1 MPASKRE
8 ARLEKI
14 LTSFFELD
22 KYFNKATS
30 LVDYIEKV
38 HEKLGELKYARN
50 FFLATY
56 NKSANTIDFVYEVD
70 ERENASCPLDSIQ
83 LSSPDVSPTAWV
95 ITNKKPLVMKQGKGP
110 IARKDDDTWGFGKR
124 SQHWIGIPL
133 IDKKGECLGAMV
145 IQSYTP
151 EIVYNDEDQHIFRVL
166 TNVVASAV
174 EKHVTVAALESLV
187 VERTAQLEKE
197 LAKKAHSENLQLA
210 LYKISSLVNDEIPL
224 SDLYMQVHEIIKT
237 LLVADN
243 FYIAIFDEAEN
254 IITIPYYI
262 DEKETDREMGF
273 SMPLGKGLSSYV
285 IKTRQAQRIFPQDVE
300 HLVRDGH
307 VVEVIGPQ
315 DYSCWIGA
323 PMISSNIVHGL
334 IVVQSYDMN
343 VIYSEEDLKLLNYVA
358 NHVAKAAESMQNKQM
373 RKDSQLKLAK
383 QHRVLEQQNKSLNDT
398 LNVLKRTQQELIQK
412 EKMASLG
419 GLVAGIAHEIN
430 TPLGICVTGVS
441 HLMEEYHDVQ
451 KALQDETLSQEQLDD
466 FFDEIEQVGKILT
479 TNMQRAADLV
489 NSFKQVAVDQ
499 SSNSIRDIALSTY
512 INEVILSLK
521 PTLKK
526 KKHKITVQCPNQI
539 SIRTNAGALSQII
552 SNLLL
557 NSYIHGFDGIELG
570 NISIV
575 VEERNG
581 FVLMRYQDDG
591 NGMGAQ
597 ALEQLFDPFYTTKRG
612 AGGSGLGTH
621 LVYNLVT
628 NALSGKIQAKSQ
640 PGKGLAYMIKFP
652 VSIEE

>member
-38 HEKLGELKYARN
+38 HEKLGELMYARN

-95 ITNKKPLVMKQGKGP
+95 ITNKKPLVMKQGEGP
-110 IARKDDDTWGFGKR
+110 IVRKDDDTWGFGKR

-174 EKHVTVAALESLV
+174 EKHDTVAALESLV

-197 LAKKAHSENLQLA
+197 LEEKAHSEKLQLA

-224 SDLYMQVHEIIKT
+224 NDLYMQVHEIIKT

-262 DEKETDREMGF
+262 DEKETEREMGF

-285 IKTRQAQRIFPQDVE
+285 IKTRTAQRIFPQDVE

-343 VIYSEEDLKLLNYVA
+343 VIYSEDDLKLLNYVA

-451 KALQDETLSQEQLDD
+451 KALQDESLSQEQLDD
-466 FFDEIEQVGKILT
+466 FFDEIEQVGQILT

-526 KKHKITVQCPNQI
+526 KKHKITVQCPNQF

-591 NGMGAQ
+591 NGMDAQ

>member
-38 HEKLGELKYARN
+38 HEKLGELMYARN

-56 NKSANTIDFVYEVD
+56 NKSTNTIDFVYEVD

-151 EIVYNDEDQHIFRVL
+151 EIVYSDEDQHIFRVL

-197 LAKKAHSENLQLA
+197 LEEKAHSEKLQLA

-262 DEKETDREMGF
+262 DEKETEREMGF

-307 VVEVIGPQ
+307 VDEVIGPQ

-466 FFDEIEQVGKILT
+466 FFDEIEQVGQILT

-591 NGMGAQ
+591 NGIDAQ